1 MDILSFLQTYGGPGG
16 LAAAAVVVGHP
27 VSTSSTSNAAP
38 NCVKT
43 LTASRPTM
51 RNCAKHCETGI
62 RRSRNCACRASD
74 ATASVTGK
82 AEHHE
87 TA

>member
-1 MDILSFLQTYGGPGG
+1 MDFLAFLQTYGGPGG
-16 LAAAAVVVGHP
+16 LAGAAACGP
-27 VSTSSTSNAAP
+27 SSLESSTSNAAP

-74 ATASVTGK
+74 ATGQCHREGGTP
-82 AEHHE
+82 
-87 TA
+87 